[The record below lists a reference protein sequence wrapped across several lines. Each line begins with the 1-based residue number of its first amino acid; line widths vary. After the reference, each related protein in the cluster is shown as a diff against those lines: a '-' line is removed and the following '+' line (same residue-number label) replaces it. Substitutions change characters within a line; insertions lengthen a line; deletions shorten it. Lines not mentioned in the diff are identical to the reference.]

1 MYQRSNSQ
9 GSILTIINLIFVC
22 LILQSG
28 VATSRVVSVYE
39 YPDVDENFDRIYV
52 IRTDSRT
59 QYLRLYCREENTVSI
74 SITWKLEL
82 D

>member
-9 GSILTIINLIFVC
+9 RSILAIINLILVC
-22 LILQSG
+22 LVLQCG
-28 VATSRVVSVYE
+28 MVTSRVVSVYE

-52 IRTDSRT
+52 IRTDSGT